1 MAKKE
6 YHIVSGNLGAVRQL
20 TEAGYRLQTAR
31 ELQNDRCK
39 DGQESMQGDWFYVA
53 DGSVFYQDPK
63 NGALSWAHT
72 DGEHN
77 LVIQPQYLERA
88 LEELPPT
95 GIFRPDTAQ
104 ESWDAIKAR
113 STKRFVL
120 DDLKLVREDD
130 EFSFM
135 PIKTGKYDALSFVQQ
150 KAASLVGFTP
160 KNVAYLNQKG
170 IKDTRL
176 WLPNPEY
183 VALVLAGGED
193 PFWRASWLS
202 YFVNISSFDAYVRL
216 IGSNNR
222 LRGVRRGV
230 IPEGD
235 ALKKSVVPSAP
246 PEVRLATFDEVRAY
260 SACFVPD
267 VARRQFEDGLR
278 KLYKP

>member
-6 YHIVSGNLGAVRQL
+6 YNTVSGNLGAVRQL

-39 DGQESMQGDWFYVA
+39 DGQESLQNDWFYVA

-88 LEELPPT
+88 LKDLPQT
-95 GIFRPDTAQ
+95 YIFRPDNAQ

-113 STKRFVL
+113 STKRFAL
-120 DDLKLVREDD
+120 SDLNLVREDD

-135 PIKTGKYDALSFVQQ
+135 PIKTGKYDALNLVQQ
-150 KAASLVGFTP
+150 KAANLVGFTP
-160 KNVAYLNQKG
+160 KNVVYLKQKG

-176 WLPNPEY
+176 WLPNPKY
-183 VALVLAGGED
+183 VAQVLTEGKD
-193 PFWRASWLS
+193 PFWRASWLN
-202 YFVNISSFDAYVRL
+202 YFNNNSNVNANDRGINDVS
-216 IGSNNR
+216 R
-222 LRGVRRGV
+222 LRGVRREASV
-230 IPEGD
+230 SEPVNVRPQGD
-235 ALKKSVVPSAP
+235 AAKKIVTIDDV
-246 PEVRLATFDEVRAY
+246 LACLGD
-260 SACFVPD
+260 D
-267 VARRQFEDGLR
+267 VAPSVRPAVEDRLR
-278 KLYKP
+278 KLYEVQ